1 MRHFDSALRSLS
13 IQNRMV
19 MWIAPLFLGSSLFL
33 ASGVKAESAPAPW
46 KLLDPEARIPDV
58 APGYS
63 GIVFFKSQEESYPAG
78 TPDRE
83 RTASVF
89 VDGAYHASLPK
100 ASWAYAEVCPGV
112 HFLNVAQDK
121 SILAIGEGQPT
132 GQQYELA
139 AATTSYFKLR
149 DDDQGIPRLEA
160 IEGTAARAAIE
171 QLPQAVHTISRL
183 QAKACEQPVEPRVL
197 AQPVQAPAVT
207 TNFTLRSSTF
217 FDFDDARLSPRRG
230 RGQAEL
236 DEIVQKIRGS
246 YRVVQHIDVV
256 GYADPSGSAA
266 YNLTL
271 SRKRAETISSY
282 LVQAGF
288 ASTTL
293 TAKGMGATNL
303 VVPDCAAYL
312 KTTPQIHAC
321 NEPNRRVELVVQ
333 GLPKN

>member
-1 MRHFDSALRSLS
+1 
-13 IQNRMV
+13 MV
-19 MWIAPLFLGSSLFL
+19 LWAAPLIL
-33 ASGVKAESAPAPW
+33 ASSFFLVSAVKAESAQAPW
-46 KLLDPEARIPDV
+46 KLLDSEARIPAV
-58 APGYS
+58 AEGYS
-63 GIVFFKSQEESYPAG
+63 GIVFFKSQDESPQTA
-78 TPDRE
+78 TADRE
-83 RTASVF
+83 KTSSVF
-89 VDGAYHASLPK
+89 VDGAYHASLPR

-121 SILAIGEGQPT
+121 SILTIGEGRPT

-139 AATTSYFKLR
+139 PATTTYFKLR
-149 DDDQGIPRLEA
+149 DDDQGAPRLEA
-160 IEGTAARAAIE
+160 VEGAAARAAVE
-171 QLPQAVHTISRL
+171 QLPRAVHTISRL
-183 QAKACEQPVEPRVL
+183 QTKACEQPIEPRVL
-197 AQPVQAPAVT
+197 AQPIQVPAVT
-207 TNFTLRSSTF
+207 TNYTLRSSTF
-217 FDFDDARLSPRRG
+217 FDFDDARLSARLG

-236 DEIVQKIRGS
+236 DEIFQKIRGS
-246 YRVVQHIDVV
+246 YRVVQHIDVI
-256 GYADPSGSAA
+256 GYADPTGSAA

-303 VVPDCAAYL
+303 VVPDCATYL

-333 GLPKN
+333 GLPQN